1 MARFFITGP
10 NDQVQIYQI
19 SSSTVS
25 IGRAPR
31 NDVVLDDPSVSRR
44 HARLTVLADGTT
56 LLTDLGSQN
65 GTFVNDQQIH
75 NHQLCDRDT
84 VNLGRFQLRYEV
96 ADEPPP
102 HVIITGSRAAA
113 QITGLISSETL
124 LIIPPT
130 EAGGTRPGQG
140 VQDQLLLEKDNKLL
154 RLLLRVG
161 SMLSSVLTQEEIM
174 HQVMELVFQIENV
187 ERGFVMLQDEKKAF
201 KPAVLLYK
209 DQRLKAEAHDVV
221 LSKALIERVTTER
234 LPLLIHDLAG
244 DERFSASATAR
255 LSPTRS
261 AMCAPLVYKDNLFGI
276 FYADCLSKASAF
288 TKEELEIFS
297 VIAAQA
303 AISFDCARTHE
314 ELSRRALERQALER
328 FMSSAIV
335 EKILAK
341 PDQIRLGGE
350 NQTVAILFADI
361 RGFTAMSERMEPQ
374 KVVELLNEFFSE
386 MTNLVFEHGGTLDKY
401 LGDGIMAIFGAPIPK
416 PDDAVRSVK
425 TAIDMQQALVR
436 LNSRW
441 EARGQR
447 PLEIGIGVHSGP
459 VTAGIIGSPNRMDY
473 TVIGQPVN
481 LASRLCAHAA
491 GGQILVSQSVFQQL
505 QGSAPA
511 KVLDPIR
518 VKGQEAPVE
527 ICEVLWRDWNSS
539 RPAKL

>member
-96 ADEPPP
+96 ADEPLP

-209 DQRLKAEAHDVV
+209 DQRLKAEARGPA
-221 LSKALIERVTTER
+221 LS
-234 LPLLIHDLAG
+234 
-244 DERFSASATAR
+244 
-255 LSPTRS
+255 
-261 AMCAPLVYKDNLFGI
+261 
-276 FYADCLSKASAF
+276 
-288 TKEELEIFS
+288 
-297 VIAAQA
+297 
-303 AISFDCARTHE
+303 
-314 ELSRRALERQALER
+314 
-328 FMSSAIV
+328 
-335 EKILAK
+335 
-341 PDQIRLGGE
+341 
-350 NQTVAILFADI
+350 
-361 RGFTAMSERMEPQ
+361 
-374 KVVELLNEFFSE
+374 
-386 MTNLVFEHGGTLDKY
+386 
-401 LGDGIMAIFGAPIPK
+401 
-416 PDDAVRSVK
+416 
-425 TAIDMQQALVR
+425 
-436 LNSRW
+436 
-441 EARGQR
+441 
-447 PLEIGIGVHSGP
+447 
-459 VTAGIIGSPNRMDY
+459 
-473 TVIGQPVN
+473 
-481 LASRLCAHAA
+481 
-491 GGQILVSQSVFQQL
+491 
-505 QGSAPA
+505 
-511 KVLDPIR
+511 
-518 VKGQEAPVE
+518 
-527 ICEVLWRDWNSS
+527 
-539 RPAKL
+539 